1 MPSAA
6 SLVNAFVEIGIQ
18 RLYLVTIAEGEIDGH
33 PHVAKSAPVIAN
45 TINSLRHLVHILD
58 PLVPEVSFVRGGDVA
73 RSTADL
79 RSVAAYNIENGLSGR
94 RRVGR
99 MLYAVLRYGLFIPV
113 SVGARMQPDANRI
126 EIRAVGVHE
135 IATAY
140 RGAFPP
146 IVGKHHRLHPR
157 RRPCNCLLIR
167 HERLAEPPLALGI
180 RLRHLFNRD
189 SRQFAVVEIRLASC
203 PIAVGT
209 AKSQRNGI
217 CVPRNF

>member
-45 TINSLRHLVHILD
+45 TINSLRHLVHVLD

-99 MLYAVLRYGLFIPV
+99 MLDAMLRDGLFVPV

-135 IATAY
+135 IAAAY
-140 RGAFPP
+140 RGSFPSV
-146 IVGKHHRLHPR
+146 VGERHRLHPR
-157 RRPCNCLLIR
+157 LRPRNCLLIR
-167 HERLAEPPLALGI
+167 RERLA
-180 RLRHLFNRD
+180 
-189 SRQFAVVEIRLASC
+189 
-203 PIAVGT
+203 
-209 AKSQRNGI
+209 
-217 CVPRNF
+217 